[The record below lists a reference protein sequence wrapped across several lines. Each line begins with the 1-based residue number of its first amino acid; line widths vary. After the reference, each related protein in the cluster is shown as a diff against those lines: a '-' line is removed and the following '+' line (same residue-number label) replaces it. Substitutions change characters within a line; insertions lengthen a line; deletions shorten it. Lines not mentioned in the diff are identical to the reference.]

1 MVKTAFITGA
11 SRGIG
16 KATAELLN
24 QNGYRVFGT
33 SRHPQG
39 DNGTIRMVQLDVCDD
54 ESVKNC
60 VETIYS
66 EAGQIDILINN
77 AGISIF
83 GAVEETSLEESK
95 RVFETNLFGVMRVT
109 NAVLPIMRK
118 QTSGLV
124 INLSS
129 LAGLI
134 GVPYLGIYTAS
145 KYALEGYAETLRYEV
160 KALGIDVVLLEPD
173 DIHTDIEE
181 PDTVNLIA
189 DYAKSRQWV
198 KDFHTHSMATAPS
211 VNIVA
216 EKIFQIIQTKNP
228 KMRYVVGNHAY
239 VPLLKR
245 LLPSRLGEMFW
256 RRAFNLDEG

>member
-1 MVKTAFITGA
+1 MPKTVLITGA

-16 KATAELLN
+16 KASAELLN
-24 QNGYRVFGT
+24 QHDYRVFGT
-33 SRHPQG
+33 SRHPEG
-39 DNGTIRMVQLDVCDD
+39 DNGKIRMMQLDVCDD

-60 VETIYS
+60 VEAVYT
-66 EAGQIDILINN
+66 EAGQLDILINN

-83 GAVEETSLEESK
+83 GALEETSLKEAK
-95 RVFETNLFGVMRVT
+95 QVFEPNFFGVMRVT

-118 QTSGLV
+118 QKSGLI

-145 KYALEGYAETLRYEV
+145 KFALEGYTETLRYEL
-160 KALGIDVVLLEPD
+160 KSLGINVVLLEPD

-181 PDTVNLIA
+181 PDTARLIE
-189 DYAKSRQWV
+189 DYAKSRQWF
-198 KDFHTHSMATAPS
+198 KESHTLSMQTAPS
-211 VNIVA
+211 TSIVA
-216 EKIFQIIQTKNP
+216 EKILQIIKTKNP
-228 KMRYVVGNHAY
+228 KMRYVIGNHAY

-245 LLPSRLGEMFW
+245 LLPSRLAEMIW
-256 RRAFNLDEG
+256 RQAFNLDDN